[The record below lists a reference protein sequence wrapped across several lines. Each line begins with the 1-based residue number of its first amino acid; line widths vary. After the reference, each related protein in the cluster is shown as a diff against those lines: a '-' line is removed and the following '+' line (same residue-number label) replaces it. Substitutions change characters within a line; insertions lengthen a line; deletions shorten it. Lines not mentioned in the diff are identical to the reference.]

1 MMKKRIAMIMA
12 AAMITGVSATTAFA
26 EGPSLDGV
34 PQMGGPQIPGGNE
47 NGQAPSDNGQQAP
60 QGETPSDIGQQAPQG
75 EAPSDNGQQA
85 PQGEAPSDNGQ
96 QAPQGEVP
104 KDGFG
109 FVPFE
114 EYVKDG
120 TISQETYDAITKYM
134 DENKPELPEGA
145 EEGERP
151 ELPNGAEEGERP
163 ELPDGAAEGSM
174 PKMKEGEGP
183 DLLNDL
189 LSAGVITQEEYD
201 ALVAKREASASMAS
215 SDNQDGD
222 EAQTGSSDEAP

>member
-1 MMKKRIAMIMA
+1 MPDSNQKGRNKDMMKKRIAMIMA

-26 EGPSLDGV
+26 EGSSLDGA

-47 NGQAPSDNGQQAP
+47 NGQAPSDTGQQAP
-60 QGETPSDIGQQAPQG
+60 QGEG
-75 EAPSDNGQQA
+75 
-85 PQGEAPSDNGQ
+85 
-96 QAPQGEVP
+96 P

-109 FVPFE
+109 FMPLE

-145 EEGERP
+145 EEGEGP
-151 ELPNGAEEGERP
+151 ELPDGAEEGERP
-163 ELPDGAAEGSM
+163 ELPDDAAEGSM

-222 EAQTGSSDEAP
+222 EDQTGSEDEAS

>member
-26 EGPSLDGV
+26 EGSSLDGA

-47 NGQAPSDNGQQAP
+47 NGQAPSDNGQQAT
-60 QGETPSDIGQQAPQG
+60 QGEG
-75 EAPSDNGQQA
+75 
-85 PQGEAPSDNGQ
+85 
-96 QAPQGEVP
+96 P

-109 FVPFE
+109 FMPLE

-134 DENKPELPEGA
+134 DENKPELP
-145 EEGERP
+145 
-151 ELPNGAEEGERP
+151 
-163 ELPDGAAEGSM
+163 DDAAEGSM

-222 EAQTGSSDEAP
+222 EDQTGSEDEAS

>member
-26 EGPSLDGV
+26 EGSSLDGA

-60 QGETPSDIGQQAPQG
+60 QGE
-75 EAPSDNGQQA
+75 APSDNGQQA
-85 PQGEAPSDNGQ
+85 TQGEG
-96 QAPQGEVP
+96 P

-109 FVPFE
+109 FMPLE

-134 DENKPELPEGA
+134 DENKPELP
-145 EEGERP
+145 RCCDI
-151 ELPNGAEEGERP
+151 R
-163 ELPDGAAEGSM
+163 
-174 PKMKEGEGP
+174 
-183 DLLNDL
+183 LLVQKGCPF
-189 LSAGVITQEEYD
+189 AGKSQIRRYFRVLRQ
-201 ALVAKREASASMAS
+201 RH
-215 SDNQDGD
+215 GF
-222 EAQTGSSDEAP
+222 PF

>member
-26 EGPSLDGV
+26 EGSSLDGA

-47 NGQAPSDNGQQAP
+47 HGQ
-60 QGETPSDIGQQAPQG
+60 
-75 EAPSDNGQQA
+75 APSDNGQQA

-96 QAPQGEVP
+96 QATQGEGP

-109 FVPFE
+109 FMPLE

-134 DENKPELPEGA
+134 DENKPELP
-145 EEGERP
+145 
-151 ELPNGAEEGERP
+151 
-163 ELPDGAAEGSM
+163 DDAAEGSM

-222 EAQTGSSDEAP
+222 EDQTGSEDEAS

>member
-1 MMKKRIAMIMA
+1 MMKKRIAIIMA

-26 EGPSLDGV
+26 EGPSLDGA

-47 NGQAPSDNGQQAP
+47 NGQ
-60 QGETPSDIGQQAPQG
+60 
-75 EAPSDNGQQA
+75 APSDNGQQA

-109 FVPFE
+109 FMPFE

-151 ELPNGAEEGERP
+151 ELPEGAEEGERP
-163 ELPDGAAEGSM
+163 ELPDGAAEGNM

-201 ALVAKREASASMAS
+201 ALAAKREASATIAS

-222 EAQTGSSDEAP
+222 TVQTGSSDEAS

>member
-1 MMKKRIAMIMA
+1 MPDSNQKGRNKDIMKKRIAMIMA

-26 EGPSLDGV
+26 EGSSLDGA

-60 QGETPSDIGQQAPQG
+60 QGEG
-75 EAPSDNGQQA
+75 
-85 PQGEAPSDNGQ
+85 
-96 QAPQGEVP
+96 P

-109 FVPFE
+109 FMPLE

-151 ELPNGAEEGERP
+151 ELPDGAEEGERP
-163 ELPDGAAEGSM
+163 ELPDDAAEDSM

-222 EAQTGSSDEAP
+222 EDQTGSEDEAS

>member
-1 MMKKRIAMIMA
+1 MMKKRIAIIMA
-12 AAMITGVSATTAFA
+12 TAMLTGVSATAAFA
-26 EGPSLDGV
+26 EEPSLTGG

-47 NGQAPSDNGQQAP
+47 NGQLPT
-60 QGETPSDIGQQAPQG
+60 E
-75 EAPSDNGQQA
+75 
-85 PQGEAPSDNGQ
+85 NGQ

-104 KDGFG
+104 TDDGRKAPQGEGSKEDFG

-134 DENKPELPEGA
+134 DENKPELLESAEERERPELPDGT

-151 ELPNGAEEGERP
+151 ELPE
-163 ELPDGAAEGSM
+163 GAAEGST
-174 PKMKEGEGP
+174 PTMKEGEGL

-201 ALVAKREASASMAS
+201 ALAAKREVSASAAS
-215 SDNQDGD
+215 SDSQG
-222 EAQTGSSDEAP
+222 EGTVQTGSTDEAS

>member
-1 MMKKRIAMIMA
+1 MPDSNQKGRNKDMMKKRIAMIMA

-26 EGPSLDGV
+26 EGSSLDGA

-60 QGETPSDIGQQAPQG
+60 QGE
-75 EAPSDNGQQA
+75 APSDNGQQA
-85 PQGEAPSDNGQ
+85 TQGEG
-96 QAPQGEVP
+96 P

-109 FVPFE
+109 FMPLE

-145 EEGERP
+145 EEGEGP
-151 ELPNGAEEGERP
+151 ELPDGAEEGERP
-163 ELPDGAAEGSM
+163 ELPDDAAEDSM

-222 EAQTGSSDEAP
+222 EDQTGSEDEAS